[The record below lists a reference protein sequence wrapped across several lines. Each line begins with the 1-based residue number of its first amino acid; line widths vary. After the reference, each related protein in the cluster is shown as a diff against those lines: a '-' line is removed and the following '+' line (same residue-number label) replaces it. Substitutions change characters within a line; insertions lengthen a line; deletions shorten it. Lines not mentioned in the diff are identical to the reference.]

1 MFSRLTSYI
10 VIVIAGI
17 MRPQRA
23 AWLCL
28 LACLIAIAIDR
39 PAWAQQNTA
48 PIQLAAGPG
57 APGTLVRVTTNCPI
71 FVLPDSNREPLR
83 IAKEGSVLTMIRT
96 EGDFTYVEFSDPDYP
111 RRYGYIQSRF
121 VVQAVARTPIDLSVP
136 EARQLAAPAGQVTRP
151 SLPPP
156 DQQVVRPRPPDT
168 PDTSSGG
175 GKSSASRFFVGV
187 RFEGNGI
194 VTDPSGGNVTSSGSG
209 GGIVL
214 GYGFTPHWALY
225 GEISDAV
232 LDDGVTNLAHVDIG
246 TRIHFLAG
254 PHKAVPFVQFGI
266 SGRAEAATLGGNTV
280 TVSGAGIAFGA
291 GVNIHF
297 VPSFAFSTGVAW
309 SAGDFN
315 KLAINGRD
323 LSGGG
328 SVTAVSARVH
338 VGVIW
343 FPGAHAS

>member
-1 MFSRLTSYI
+1 MHARELKDDRLEVEVRFRLWNPKSNHDKLVTI
-10 VIVIAGI
+10 FLEVLGDDGMVIA
-17 MRPQRA
+17 
-23 AWLCL
+23 
-28 LACLIAIAIDR
+28 
-39 PAWAQQNTA
+39 TTT
-48 PIQLAAGPG
+48 AGPWSVEDKG
-57 APGTLVRVTTNCPI
+57 HSYEESAPKI
-71 FVLPDSNREPLR
+71 
-83 IAKEGSVLTMIRT
+83 TMPRSAVSL
-96 EGDFTYVEFSDPDYP
+96 DFTYVEFSDPDYP

-315 KLAINGRD
+315 KLVINGRD